1 MRNYVENA
9 RLCGNM
15 RKITKCA
22 ENNKLLKTVNCAIPH
37 PSHLMGASVTCQFQ
51 MQFLIQFTKHAQHF
65 NSMIAGDIRKEKISL
80 TNSNSKLRQIV
91 LSKVEWMKN
100 SYAFKIF

>member
-1 MRNYVENA
+1 MRNYAENA

-37 PSHLMGASVTCQFQ
+37 PSHLIGASAKLRAGVQILFAKDCVKNA
-51 MQFLIQFTKHAQHF
+51 L
-65 NSMIAGDIRKEKISL
+65 MIA
-80 TNSNSKLRQIV
+80 IV
-91 LSKVEWMKN
+91 L
-100 SYAFKIF
+100 

>member
-1 MRNYVENA
+1 MEVDRIPPELIKAEFKEEEND
-9 RLCGNM
+9 LHV
-15 RKITKCA
+15 KSQVYD
-22 ENNKLLKTVNCAIPH
+22 L
-37 PSHLMGASVTCQFQ
+37 TCQFQ
-51 MQFLIQFTKHAQHF
+51 MQFLIQFTKHAQHS

>member
-37 PSHLMGASVTCQFQ
+37 PSHLMGASD
-51 MQFLIQFTKHAQHF
+51 LDTKFRIHQLCHAVDGSI
-65 NSMIAGDIRKEKISL
+65 NLEYGDIILILLAVFECWEDSIRF
-80 TNSNSKLRQIV
+80 SKMDIA
-91 LSKVEWMKN
+91 KN
-100 SYAFKIF
+100 

>member
-37 PSHLMGASVTCQFQ
+37 PSHLMGASDSDEYSGHFLMYELYIDCVTCP
-51 MQFLIQFTKHAQHF
+51 
-65 NSMIAGDIRKEKISL
+65 SVVL
-80 TNSNSKLRQIV
+80 TL
-91 LSKVEWMKN
+91 
-100 SYAFKIF
+100 F